1 MKLEFCGQIF
11 ELCPNIKFHE
21 NLYSGSR
28 AVTCGQMGGPADMT
42 KLTVAFRDSANGPKN
57 RPPYQKRD
65 IVHYK
70 IQFSIESITVKEHIS
85 I

>member
-11 ELCPNIKFHE
+11 EICPNNKFHE
-21 NLYSGSR
+21 NLSSGGR
-28 AVTCGQMGGPADMT
+28 AVTCGRMGRPPDMT
-42 KLTVAFRDSANGPKN
+42 KLTVAFRNSANGPKN

-65 IVHYK
+65 IAHK
-70 IQFSIESITVKEHIS
+70 IQFSLESITVKEYIS